1 MKKLASMFL
10 VFVFTVFLSGGAYAA
25 NGMQAIGAGSV
36 MRSMGG
42 AGSALPLESSVI
54 TVNPAGMS
62 ELERRVDFSAT
73 YCISDSEYKS
83 TDLMAGSTGSIDSDK
98 DPGAMPSLGLL
109 IPVNDKINFGLG
121 AYGVAGM
128 GVDYPRGLYGNVV
141 FTSFEMM
148 KLIPAFSYKINNTF
162 SVGAGLNLDY
172 GRLGFEA
179 GGQEAHEKDG
189 QFGYGIQFGVLGK
202 FTDEISASLA
212 YISKQDFAD
221 FEFSTS
227 AGKDKLELDMP
238 QQVIVGFGYKFNQS
252 LRLATDIKW
261 INWSDTMGKNLP
273 SWSTNSSGA
282 TPWNCDWDDQF
293 VYAIGIEFDAT
304 DDLHLRAGYNYG
316 KTPISSDRAFENIA
330 FPAIQEHHYTVGL
343 GWDINKKMSINAGF
357 MYAPENT
364 ISGSN
369 AAMPP
374 AGQAITNYETSLD
387 MKSIE
392 LGISYKF

>member
-1 MKKLASMFL
+1 MKKLAIMFL
-10 VFVFTVFLSGGAYAA
+10 VFVFTAFLSASAYAA
-25 NGMQAIGAGSV
+25 NGMQAIGSGSV

-62 ELERRVDFSAT
+62 ELEGRFDFSAT
-73 YCISDSEYKS
+73 YCISNSEYKAAPYT
-83 TDLMAGSTGSIDSDK
+83 TDYIDSDK
-98 DPGAMPSLGLL
+98 EPGAMPSLGLL
-109 IPVNDKINFGLG
+109 IPINDKVNFGLG

-128 GVDYPRGLYGNVV
+128 GVDYPVGLYGDVV

-148 KLIPAFSYKINNTF
+148 KFIPAFSYKINNMF

-172 GRLGFEA
+172 GTLGFEA
-179 GGQEAHEKDG
+179 GAQEPKNKNS
-189 QFGYGIQFGVLGK
+189 QFGYGVQVGVLGK
-202 FTDEISASLA
+202 ITDNISASLA
-212 YISKQDFAD
+212 YISKQDFSD
-221 FEFSTS
+221 FEFNTTD
-227 AGKDKLELDMP
+227 GKDKLEFDMP
-238 QQVIVGFGYKFNQS
+238 RQFIVGFAYKVNQS

-273 SWSTNSSGA
+273 SWSQKSGA
-282 TPWNCDWDDQF
+282 MDPMDWNCDWDDQF

-316 KTPISSDRAFENIA
+316 KTPVSSDRAFENIA
-330 FPAIQEHHYTVGL
+330 FPAIQEQHYTVGL

-364 ISGSN
+364 ISGGN
-369 AAMPP
+369 AA
-374 AGQAITNYETSLD
+374 QNITSYETSLD
-387 MKSIE
+387 MKSVE